1 MHFNR
6 RFNINRVLVISIVEY
21 LGSVSDAD
29 STDNIASNPSSS
41 TASRE
46 DGLATEP
53 GYVEILGGEEPPDE
67 WLNLGSRRE
76 RIDSSSSSSDAGFQY
91 ISADRSPSYLQNMDR
106 FTGGNSYEPVSCSH
120 LESFNW

>member
-67 WLNLGSRRE
+67 WLNLGSRRAFQLIE
-76 RIDSSSSSSDAGFQY
+76 VHRIFKIWTD
-91 ISADRSPSYLQNMDR
+91 LLVETVMN
-106 FTGGNSYEPVSCSH
+106 
-120 LESFNW
+120 L